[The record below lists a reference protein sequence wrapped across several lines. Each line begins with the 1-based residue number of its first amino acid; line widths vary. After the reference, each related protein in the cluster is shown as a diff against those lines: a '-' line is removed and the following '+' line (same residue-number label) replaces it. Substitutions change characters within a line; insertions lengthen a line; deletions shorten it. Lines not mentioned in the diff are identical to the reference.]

1 MSPTAVERP
10 NPTAIKA
17 MAALSGCVSLGIL
30 IQAVTGGVLSRDSG
44 HKGLINAHT
53 GVAYL
58 VAVVALAAVVVAFM
72 MWRGKAGASIVIGE
86 TVAMLVGAVILIG
99 IGQQIG
105 DVSEAGKHPGL
116 LALHI
121 PIAVLVF
128 GISVHLS
135 NVVSNV
141 RRSRG

>member
-10 NPTAIKA
+10 NPPAIKA
-17 MAALSGCVSLGIL
+17 MAALAGCVSLGIL

-44 HKGLINAHT
+44 HKGLINAHS
-53 GVAYL
+53 GIAYL
-58 VAVVALAAVVVAFM
+58 VAVLALAAVVVAFM
-72 MWRGKAGASIVIGE
+72 MWRGKAGASVVIGE

-121 PIAVLVF
+121 PVALLVF

-135 NVVSNV
+135 SFVSNV
-141 RRSRG
+141 RRGRG